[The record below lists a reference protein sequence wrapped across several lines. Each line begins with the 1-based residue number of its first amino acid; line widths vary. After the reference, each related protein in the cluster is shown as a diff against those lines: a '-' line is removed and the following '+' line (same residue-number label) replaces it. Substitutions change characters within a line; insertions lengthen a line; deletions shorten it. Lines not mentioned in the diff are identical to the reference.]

1 VLIVLPPSET
11 KRRPPE
17 GRPPVDL
24 AGLSFPALRP
34 MRERITAALIET
46 SAGADAFRRLH
57 LRPSFAADIARNT
70 RLLELP
76 TLPAAEVYTG
86 PLHQGLDAAG
96 LAPEARRRAAREI
109 VITSPVW
116 GAIRPD
122 DPIPA
127 YRCDLFVDLVGI
139 GRLDH
144 AWRAVLPAV
153 LTDAAGDDGL
163 VVDLRSP
170 SFQQIGMTADAA
182 DRTVILRVERG
193 GPGARIGDVVAKRVR
208 GEAARFLLET
218 GADPGHPVELA
229 DTLGEGWPVALDG
242 PPRPGKPWILSL
254 SVDD

>member
-1 VLIVLPPSET
+1 MLIVLPPSET

-17 GRPPVDL
+17 GGPPVDL

-34 MRERITAALIET
+34 MRERIVEALLET

-57 LRPSFAADIARNT
+57 LRPTFAADIARNT

-76 TLPAAEVYTG
+76 TMRAAEVYAG

-96 LAPEARRRAAREI
+96 LSPAARERAGREV

-144 AWRAVLPAV
+144 AWRTVLPAV
-153 LTDAAGDDGL
+153 LAEAAADAG
-163 VVDLRSP
+163 VVADLRSP
-170 SFQQIGMTADAA
+170 SFQQIGMPAGLA

-208 GEAARFLLET
+208 GEAARFLLDV
-218 GADPGHPVELA
+218 GADPTHPVELA
-229 DTLGEGWPVALDG
+229 DALGERWPVALDG
-242 PPRPGKPWILSL
+242 PERPGRPWTLSL